1 MSLPGQ
7 RPRLPE
13 GLAAMQLALL
23 QALASQR
30 AAERLMAAVNGH
42 QRPVLPSKRALMI
55 RQRIGWALV
64 QAGLRLVVEREGA

>member
-13 GLAAMQLALL
+13 GLATMQHALL

-30 AAERLMAAVNGH
+30 AAERLMEAVNGH
-42 QRPVLPSKRALMI
+42 QRPVLSSKRARMV

>member
-1 MSLPGQ
+1 
-7 RPRLPE
+7 
-13 GLAAMQLALL
+13 MQPALL

-30 AAERLMAAVNGH
+30 TAQLPMAAVNGH
-42 QRPVLPSKRALMI
+42 QRPVLSSKRARMV